1 VKRISQGWFLYLFLF
16 GSIAGTAKAQ
26 EQLMLH
32 DGWMIQS
39 SAKAGTDGAA
49 ISSTTYNPTD
59 WYRAT
64 VPSTVRD
71 TRSEAN
77 SRRPNKASRRG
88 N

>member
-1 VKRISQGWFLYLFLF
+1 MLGLLIVF
-16 GSIAGTAKAQ
+16 AAANVATAQ
-26 EQLMLH
+26 ERLMLP

-64 VPSTVRD
+64 VPSTVVGALIENG
-71 TRSEAN
+71 T
-77 SRRPNKASRRG
+77 
-88 N
+88 